1 MIDYFKIN
9 NLLIGLEIQALIDFE
24 IKVNENTG
32 EQYLHKKKS
41 ANLNNLIFT
50 ITPGNRFV
58 KVQGSLHK
66 FANNGTRNNDRFTFD
81 RFTEVAEQLEKYI
94 NPDDLINVLEFGV
107 NIKTPFD
114 PSDFIKNLISH
125 RKKPINKTIKEGMEY
140 SSCEYNQNV
149 IKIYNKGLQQG
160 PQGSF
165 ILRIEAK
172 YLKMQKLFKNGLK
185 WSEIRKPETWEYLGT
200 VLQKKFSEVIFYD
213 PSIKLKQ
220 IPESDRLII
229 EKGHN
234 PIFWENL
241 SGPHVSRIRKQY
253 QNLIQKHGT
262 MFNNLLELLNQEI
275 NAVVKSYQFSA
286 IENKTS
292 FQPEI
297 TQMVN
302 SYPLLYGNN
311 SPIAINDRICIVT
324 GISISCQK
332 PESKFLCIS
341 GIRQLKKTDP
351 EGYEKLRD
359 QRLNSKWL
367 KYPLE
372 VHFREIAHSI
382 RNEFYNPKHNTRQ
395 SILKINE
402 DPVLFD
408 QWPLISQDKRQI
420 AGV

>member
-1 MIDYFKIN
+1 M
-9 NLLIGLEIQALIDFE
+9 
-24 IKVNENTG
+24 
-32 EQYLHKKKS
+32 
-41 ANLNNLIFT
+41 
-50 ITPGNRFV
+50 
-58 KVQGSLHK
+58 
-66 FANNGTRNNDRFTFD
+66 
-81 RFTEVAEQLEKYI
+81 
-94 NPDDLINVLEFGV
+94 EFGV
-107 NIKTPFD
+107 NIKTPFN
-114 PSDFIKNLISH
+114 PSAFIKNLIAH

-140 SSCEYNQNV
+140 ASCEYNQNV

-185 WSEIRKPETWEYLGT
+185 WSDLNNPDTWLYLGA
-200 VLQKKFSEVIFYD
+200 VLQKKFSEVIYYD
-213 PSIKLKQ
+213 PSINLKL

-229 EKGHN
+229 VKGHN

-241 SGPHVSRIRKQY
+241 SGPHTSRIRKQY
-253 QNLIQKHGT
+253 QNLIKKHGT
-262 MFNNLLELLNQEI
+262 MFKNLPELLNQEI
-275 NAVVKSYQFSA
+275 NEVVKSYHYSP
-286 IENKTS
+286 IENKT
-292 FQPEI
+292 PYYTEI
-297 TQMVN
+297 TEMVK

-311 SPIAINDRICIVT
+311 SPMAINDRICIVT

-367 KYPLE
+367 PYPLE
-372 VHFREIAHSI
+372 IHFREIAHSI

-408 QWPLISQDKRQI
+408 IWPLISQDKRQI

>member
-9 NLLIGLEIQALIDFE
+9 NLLIGLDIQALLDFE

-32 EQYLHKKKS
+32 EQYIHKKKS

-81 RFTEVAEQLEKYI
+81 RFIKVTEQLEKYI
-94 NPDDLINVLEFGV
+94 YPDDLINVLEFGV

-140 SSCEYNQNV
+140 ASCEYNQNV

-172 YLKMQKLFKNGLK
+172 YLKMQKLFKKGLK
-185 WSEIRKPETWEYLGT
+185 WSDLSNLETWLYLGT
-200 VLQKKFSEVIFYD
+200 VLQKKFDEVIYYD
-213 PSIKLKQ
+213 PTINLKQ
-220 IPESDRLII
+220 VPESERELI
-229 EKGHN
+229 ETGHN

-241 SGPHVSRIRKQY
+241 SGPHASRIRKQY
-253 QNLIQKHGT
+253 QNLIKKHGT
-262 MFNNLLELLNQEI
+262 MFNNLPELLNQEI
-275 NAVVKSYQFSA
+275 NEVVKSYQFSP
-286 IENKTS
+286 IENSIS
-292 FQPEI
+292 FQPEKPA
-297 TQMVN
+297 MVK

-311 SPIAINDRICIVT
+311 SPMAINDRICIVT

-367 KYPLE
+367 IYPLE

>member
-1 MIDYFKIN
+1 MD
-9 NLLIGLEIQALIDFE
+9 IQALLDFE

-50 ITPGNRFV
+50 ITPGKKFV
-58 KVQGSLHK
+58 KVQGSIHK

-94 NPDDLINVLEFGV
+94 NPDDNINVLEFGV

-114 PSDFIKNLISH
+114 PSDLIKNLIAH
-125 RKKPINKTIKEGMEY
+125 RKKQINKTIKPKMVY
-140 SSCEYNQNV
+140 SSCEYTQNV
-149 IKIYNKGLQQG
+149 FKIYNKGLQQG
-160 PQGSF
+160 PEGSF

-172 YLKMQKLFKNGLK
+172 YLKMENLFKNGLK
-185 WSEIRKPETWEYLGT
+185 WSDLSKPETWFDLGT
-200 VLQKKFSEVIFYD
+200 ILKKKFSEVIYYD
-213 PSIKLKQ
+213 PSIDLKQ

-262 MFNNLLELLNQEI
+262 LFNNLPQLLNQEI
-275 NAVVKSYQFSA
+275 NEVVNSDRKL
-286 IENKTS
+286 
-292 FQPEI
+292 I
-297 TQMVN
+297 TKKDNSIFINSETMVN
-302 SYPLLYGNN
+302 SDILLYRQF
-311 SPIAINDRICIVT
+311 SPTPLKGRFCMVT

-341 GIRQLKKTDP
+341 GIRQLMKTDP
-351 EGYEKLRD
+351 EGFEKLKD

-367 KYPLE
+367 SYPLT
-372 VHFREIAHSI
+372 VQFREIAHSI
-382 RNEFYNPKHNTRQ
+382 RNEFYNPKHNTKQ
-395 SILKINE
+395 SILRISK
-402 DPVLFD
+402 DPVLFET
-408 QWPLISQDKRQI
+408 WPLISENKRII
-420 AGV
+420 AGI